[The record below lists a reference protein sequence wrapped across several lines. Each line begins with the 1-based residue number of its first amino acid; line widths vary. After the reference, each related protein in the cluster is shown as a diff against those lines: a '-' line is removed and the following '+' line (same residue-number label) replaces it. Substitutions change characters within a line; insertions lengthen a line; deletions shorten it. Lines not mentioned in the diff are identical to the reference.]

1 MKAKAFNLFCEEVR
15 TARMYAPVW
24 RFAEYWDGMT
34 KNQRAA
40 MAEILDA
47 KPEVNKMVRN
57 GVTVYQLPTGREWTK
72 E

>member
-34 KNQRAA
+34 KNQRTA

-57 GVTVYQLPTGREWTK
+57 GVTVYQLPTGREWTV
-72 E
+72 